1 MHSMKICVIINLLQ
15 AKNAARNKIIEYAVE
30 TKERTMRALIS
41 VSDKTGV
48 VELAKEL
55 EALGIELI
63 STQSNTPESMRVYCL
78 PRLKTS

>member
-1 MHSMKICVIINLLQ
+1 MKICVIINSLQ

-48 VELAKEL
+48 VAVSYTHLDVSKR
-55 EALGIELI
+55 
-63 STQSNTPESMRVYCL
+63 QSLSSLSNPID
-78 PRLKTS
+78 

>member
-1 MHSMKICVIINLLQ
+1 MKICVIINLLQ

-48 VELAKEL
+48 VEPVSYTHLVDL
-55 EALGIELI
+55 L
-63 STQSNTPESMRVYCL
+63 SVY
-78 PRLKTS
+78 

>member
-1 MHSMKICVIINLLQ
+1 MKICVIINSLQ

-48 VELAKEL
+48 VELAK
-55 EALGIELI
+55 
-63 STQSNTPESMRVYCL
+63 S
-78 PRLKTS
+78 